1 MSKTSSGKWSACI
14 GYNNT
19 VIRLGVFDNIKD
31 AVKARVDAE
40 IKYRKDFRYNPNADK
55 IDENMLFLSKA
66 V

>member
-19 VIRLGVFDNIKD
+19 VIRLGVFDNVKD

-40 IKYRKDFRYNPNADK
+40 IKYWKDFRYNPNADK